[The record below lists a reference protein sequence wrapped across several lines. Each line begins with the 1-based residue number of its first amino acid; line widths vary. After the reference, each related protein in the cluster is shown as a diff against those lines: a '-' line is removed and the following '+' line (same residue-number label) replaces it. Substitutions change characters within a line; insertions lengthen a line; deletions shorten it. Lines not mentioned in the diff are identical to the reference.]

1 MLSVM
6 LVTTALISLVMLIV
20 WEARLLLVAPFFGF
34 FFLLEGV
41 YFSSNI
47 RKVQGACSPSHT
59 LGTGRV
65 TPLLPQECCRGS
77 VHAVA

>member
-6 LVTTALISLVMLIV
+6 LVTTALISLVMLVV
-20 WEARLLLVAPFFGF
+20 WEARLLLVATFFAF

-47 RKVQGACSPSHT
+47 RKVSSPAAVLLLGAKGSMA
-59 LGTGRV
+59 
-65 TPLLPQECCRGS
+65 LLPEEPF
-77 VHAVA
+77 